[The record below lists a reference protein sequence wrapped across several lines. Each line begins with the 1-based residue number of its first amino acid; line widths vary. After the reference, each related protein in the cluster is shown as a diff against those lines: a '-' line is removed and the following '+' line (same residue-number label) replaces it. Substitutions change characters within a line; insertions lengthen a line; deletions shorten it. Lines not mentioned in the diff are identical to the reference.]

1 MLEKQTHSI
10 EAGQEEIDYSFM
22 DLTGGGGM
30 NFEMNSPD
38 AFSEDVGLPVHKRS
52 VEGTDDENWPRKMC
66 NFSSHEFTTDLF
78 THVSQLVWTKLDAS
92 GSINPP
98 QVMPIIRHTIFLIKA
113 LKASLIF
120 HYISLTHAHTHTP
133 TSAQFKMEL

>member
-1 MLEKQTHSI
+1 MLEKQPHSF
-10 EAGQEEIDYSFM
+10 EVGQEENDYSFM

-38 AFSEDVGLPVHKRS
+38 AFSEDVGRPVHKRS
-52 VEGTDDENWPRKMC
+52 AEGTDENWPRKMC

-78 THVSQLVWTKLDAS
+78 THVSQLVWTKLDTS
-92 GSINPP
+92 GSVNPP
-98 QVMPIIRHTIFLIKA
+98 QVMPIMIKA

-120 HYISLTHAHTHTP
+120 H
-133 TSAQFKMEL
+133 